1 MKGVL
6 PAGFWGLFGRELV
19 GFAPLIALYLRLAF
33 QPQAFEP
40 LQRTW
45 LVGVQFPLVEVAAAA
60 LTAMTAFGL
69 GRGFRVGHAGTGRLA
84 SARERDLALIA
95 LGIATVVVLPLGAYG
110 VLHDAT
116 KALGIAGIFLPRAL
130 ELWRIRDQSRPVAR
144 AVAFAA
150 VSGPALIGALLLLV
164 LLLGAAAPRQVS
176 QDPPTVPLLIAS
188 YYVWV
193 AACSAWAT
201 ARAEPWRH

>member
-1 MKGVL
+1 MNAVL
-6 PAGFWGLFGRELV
+6 PVGFWRVFARELL
-19 GFAPLIALYLRLAF
+19 GFAPLIGLYLRLAL
-33 QPQAFEP
+33 QPGAFEP

-45 LVGVQFPLVEVAAAA
+45 LVGVQFPLIEVAAAA
-60 LTAMTAFGL
+60 LAAMTAFGL
-69 GRGFRVGHAGTGRLA
+69 GRGLRVGRAGAERLA

-110 VLHDAT
+110 VLHDGT

-144 AVAFAA
+144 AVGFAA
-150 VSGPALIGALLLLV
+150 ASGPALIGVLVLLA
-164 LLLGAAAPRQVS
+164 LLLGAAAPRHGS
-176 QDPPTVPLLIAS
+176 HDPPTVPLLIAA